1 MNTNTNDAAR
11 NQMIHE
17 PGIRAHCTYLLYSS
31 RSSQDLA
38 QTFEDVAEALPN
50 DGRRHAVFRDAM
62 AYIMCL
68 YPSPDRDRYAAFL
81 EVPIDKFKVLLDN
94 MLPVSMSAF
103 MVAAAEHRL
112 NPVPLLRYCI
122 EKRGMSPNAV
132 ERESGKTA
140 LHAVTDLSA
149 AKYLVQAGANI
160 NARDLERRTPLH
172 TAFKKSIIKY
182 LLEAGANP
190 LLKDASGKTPLV
202 DVLDRVANRGPMAPN
217 TPFDFRT
224 KINSLIPVSFK
235 KPSNIG
241 NVNINK
247 LEKKVR
253 AKVVARKKLTSN
265 QFVTSKVLFDKKG
278 GLPPDISDML
288 LKNIFGKRI

>member
-1 MNTNTNDAAR
+1 MNTNTNDGVAR

-31 RSSQDLA
+31 TSAQDLA
-38 QTFEDVAEALPN
+38 ATFEDVAEALPN

-68 YPSPDRDRYAAFL
+68 YPSGRDRYAAFL
-81 EVPIDKFKVLLDN
+81 GVSNDKLKVLLDN

-140 LHAVTDLSA
+140 LHAVMDLSA
-149 AKYLVQAGANI
+149 AKYLVQAGANV

-172 TAFKKSIIKY
+172 TVFKRSIIKY

-202 DVLDRVANRGPMAPN
+202 DVLDRVANRGPMAPY

-224 KINSLIPVSFK
+224 KINSLVPVSFK

-241 NVNINK
+241 NVNVNK
-247 LEKKVR
+247 LENEIR

-278 GLPPDISDML
+278 GLPPDVSNML
-288 LKNIFGKRI
+288 LKNIFGKKI